1 MLPPHFTGIA
11 PLAEDHAKEADLAI
25 CLGTSLQ
32 ITPACNLPLKA
43 TRTYKGGEKQ
53 EPGQLVIVNLQRTQ
67 HDNKAVKSGGLVCH
81 ARCDEVMRL
90 LARKLQLAVPP
101 YVRRDAVVVGHQ
113 QHSSSVSSELAEL
126 GLAADASS
134 GSLRAQQAAA
144 GTAAAAADGV
154 GGTASSSEDE
164 GRGGSVSMPFS
175 LFVQSSH
182 GPKCP
187 MPMVQA
193 VDISFEDPD
202 LRPASLKAP
211 PFSVRRTARREGPL
225 RARITLHLHD
235 AADEDKRTVD
245 LTYTA
250 DLLAG
255 LPARASRR
263 EERHE
268 FVSQVA
274 RYDDGGEQE
283 AEAAAGAAA
292 KASSP
297 QQQMKKQ
304 RL

>member
-1 MLPPHFTGIA
+1 M
-11 PLAEDHAKEADLAI
+11 
-25 CLGTSLQ
+25 
-32 ITPACNLPLKA
+32 
-43 TRTYKGGEKQ
+43 
-53 EPGQLVIVNLQRTQ
+53 
-67 HDNKAVKSGGLVCH
+67 CH

-154 GGTASSSEDE
+154 GGAASSSEDE

-193 VDISFEDPD
+193 VDISFEVGLREQQTGPRCYCCSLAELQCIATPVNGMEQTAASPRHAALQDPD

-304 RL
+304 RLE